1 MESTF
6 ELKCTAIRSGIHSKG
21 ATSNM
26 LQERTQI
33 SNVGLIT
40 LKIYREAG
48 AGLVGIAEKQ
58 SFPNRKKK
66 KKTY

>member
-1 MESTF
+1 
-6 ELKCTAIRSGIHSKG
+6 
-21 ATSNM
+21 M
-26 LQERTQI
+26 LQERTKI
-33 SNVGLIT
+33 SNVSLIT

-66 KKTY
+66 NIKAVQINLSILLTTVSRGNAYSFNVG